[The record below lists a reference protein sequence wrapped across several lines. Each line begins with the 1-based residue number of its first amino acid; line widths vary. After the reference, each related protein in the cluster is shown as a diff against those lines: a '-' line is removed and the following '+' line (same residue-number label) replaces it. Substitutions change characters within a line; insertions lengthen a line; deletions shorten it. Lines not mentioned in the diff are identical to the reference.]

1 MPFAQRLVEKCGLRL
16 SCFAISIQNMG
27 LCSLSQHLRSLQFLP
42 VCSHSDA
49 LSIQGIDVEWYEFP
63 MEANKLALNKG
74 NNKDKIINVQIG
86 RVIKYPVSSRMLL

>member
-1 MPFAQRLVEKCGLRL
+1 MDKSDVYDGLRL
-16 SCFAISIQNMG
+16 HFFAISIQNMG

-42 VCSHSDA
+42 VCSHSAA

-74 NNKDKIINVQIG
+74 NNEEKVINIQIG
-86 RVIKYPVSSRMLL
+86 KMVEYPTSRTMLL